1 VTLKRAIPKAVNT
14 ALNKLVPKLGLNG
27 LLTPVDAAVSGLLVS
42 LDASLVP
49 SLLAALQPL

>member
-1 VTLKRAIPKAVNT
+1 VNT
-14 ALNKLVPKLGLNG
+14 ALNKFVPKLGLDG
-27 LLTPVDAAVSGLLVS
+27 LLIPVDAAISGLLAC